1 MKIVFYTTPTCPYC
15 KLVREFLKEQGQT
28 WEEVEVTTGASF
40 GEMQRI
46 SGQMAVPVIDI
57 DGKVIVGWNKNGI
70 KEALKK

>member
-1 MKIVFYTTPTCPYC
+1 MKIVLYTTPTCPYC

-57 DGKVIVGWNKNGI
+57 DGKIIVGWNKQAL
-70 KEALKK
+70 KEALKS

>member
-57 DGKVIVGWNKNGI
+57 DGKIIVGWNKQAL
-70 KEALKK
+70 KEALKS